1 MGKHALLA
9 ASASKRWMNC
19 TPSARLEEEFQ
30 EEESIFAAEGTAAHA
45 LAEHKLRK
53 YLKLRSKK
61 PKSEFDSEE
70 LEEYTDEYVNY
81 AIEQI
86 EKAKIECA
94 DPIIL
99 IEQHLDYSCYVPE
112 GFGTGDLL
120 IVTEGT
126 LHIIDLKYGMGVA
139 VSAVENPQMMLYA
152 LGALDLFDSLYD
164 IKKIVMTIHQPRL
177 EAVSTWEITVEDL
190 VKWAEADLRPKAEL
204 AINGD
209 GEFQPGAW
217 CRFCRARKQCR
228 ARADSFIKLA
238 QYEFKAPALLSED
251 EIIQVLAVA
260 EDINKWAT
268 DVYSYASE
276 EAINHGVIWPGFKL
290 VEGRSNRKYTDEE
303 AVVEAVKKA
312 GYKDIYKNTLIGISE
327 MEKLMGKKNFEEIL
341 GSLVHKPK
349 GKVTLVPASDKRKEV
364 IIGSAEIDFKEVN

>member
-1 MGKHALLA
+1 MGKHAILS

-19 TPSARLEEEFQ
+19 TPSARLEEQFD

-70 LEEYTDEYVNY
+70 LEEYTDEYVSY

-112 GFGTGDLL
+112 GFGTGDLI

-126 LHIIDLKYGMGVA
+126 LHNIDLKYGMGVA

-190 VKWAEADLRPKAEL
+190 LKWAEADLRPKAEL

-238 QYEFKAPALLSED
+238 QYEFKAPALLSKD

-268 DVYSYASE
+268 DIYSYASE
-276 EAINHGVIWPGFKL
+276 EAINHGVIWSGFKL

-303 AVVEAVKKA
+303 AVIEVAKKA

>member
-1 MGKHALLA
+1 MGKHALLS

-61 PKSEFDSEE
+61 PKSEFDSEDMDG
-70 LEEYTDEYVNY
+70 YTDEYVNY

-99 IEQHLDYSCYVPE
+99 IEQHLDYSCYVSE

-190 VKWAEADLRPKAEL
+190 LKWAEADLRPKAEL

-238 QYEFKAPALLSED
+238 QYEFKAPALLSKD

-268 DVYSYASE
+268 DIYSYASE

-303 AVVEAVKKA
+303 AVIEVAKKA